1 MGATGRKI
9 RGSVNRVWTLLIL
22 GPPGKVNRASG
33 FAVIHRRNFNWGYL
47 VYRRS
52 GSNILRAGRAR
63 ALVGDCMMSTRGFAR
78 RAVVAACAAIAFVV
92 AAGGQN
98 ALAVSDL
105 TVRNIRV
112 DVSPL
117 RATAGD
123 PTATWVEQELPRR
136 LAQALAGRLTPKGGT
151 LIVRIDTL
159 TLGPNSGATIHG
171 GSSPDNIGGVAMIGG
186 RQWPVRATSTYYT
199 SPIDQTM
206 IDQSNHYRVSQL
218 VQALVFWLSRDL

>member
-1 MGATGRKI
+1 
-9 RGSVNRVWTLLIL
+9 
-22 GPPGKVNRASG
+22 
-33 FAVIHRRNFNWGYL
+33 
-47 VYRRS
+47 
-52 GSNILRAGRAR
+52 
-63 ALVGDCMMSTRGFAR
+63 MSTPEFAR
-78 RAVVAACAAIAFVV
+78 RAVVAACGAFVV
-92 AAGGQN
+92 LTVAGQN
-98 ALAVSDL
+98 ALAQRGL
-105 TVRNIRV
+105 AVRDIRV

-151 LIVRIDTL
+151 LVVRIDTL
-159 TLGPNSGATIHG
+159 SLGPNSGATIHG
-171 GSSPDNIGGVAMIGG
+171 GSSPDNIGGVAMIGNV
-186 RQWPVRATSTYYT
+186 QWPVRATSTYYA

>member
-1 MGATGRKI
+1 
-9 RGSVNRVWTLLIL
+9 
-22 GPPGKVNRASG
+22 
-33 FAVIHRRNFNWGYL
+33 
-47 VYRRS
+47 
-52 GSNILRAGRAR
+52 
-63 ALVGDCMMSTRGFAR
+63 MSTPEFAR
-78 RAVVAACAAIAFVV
+78 RAVVAACGAFVV
-92 AAGGQN
+92 LTVAGQN
-98 ALAVSDL
+98 ALAQRGL
-105 TVRNIRV
+105 AVRNIRV

-151 LIVRIDTL
+151 LVVRIDTL

-171 GSSPDNIGGVAMIGG
+171 GSSPDNIGGVAMIGNV
-186 RQWPVRATSTYYT
+186 QWPVRATSTYYA